1 MKNQIWQAHDPEF
14 TRCTLLR
21 LATLALLAGA
31 ACAAGQEFAG
41 SPRKGLAGGPVE
53 YAKLRT
59 NDSR

>member
-21 LATLALLAGA
+21 LATLALLAGT

-41 SPRKGLAGGPVE
+41 SPRKGLAG
-53 YAKLRT
+53 RT
-59 NDSR
+59 SGIRQAAHDDSR